1 MTHTSFL
8 KLFLNA
14 FLLAI
19 TLQSFGA
26 IASQEPLPSWHNTQS
41 KQTIMAFVKEVTNPD
56 STNFVKKSERI
67 ATFDNDGTLWAEQPI
82 YTQLLFAIERIVAL
96 APSHP
101 EWQNKEPFAS
111 LLKGDIPGA
120 LTQSKTA
127 VNDIVM
133 AANTGMDNETYHA
146 LVSQWIKTAKHPVT
160 QRPFTNMVYQPMLE
174 LIRLLQQNGFKTYIV
189 SGGGIAFIRAWSES
203 VYGIPPEQ
211 IIGSTVKRT
220 YALHNNKMVIVRHP
234 EMDFYNNNSHKVIAI
249 NTHIGRRPIAAFGN
263 SDGDMHMLEYVS
275 KGKGARLSMLIHHTD
290 KKREWAYDRQSEI
303 GKLDKGL
310 DKAAENK
317 WTIVDM
323 RKDWKVIY
331 PEPIKPN

>member
-1 MTHTSFL
+1 MHIMTR
-8 KLFLNA
+8 KLLLQS

-19 TLQSFGA
+19 TLQYMGA
-26 IASQEPLPSWHNTQS
+26 IAAREPLPSWHDTRS
-41 KQTIMAFVKEVTNPD
+41 KQTIMTFIKEVTDPN
-56 STNFVKKSERI
+56 SAKFVKKSERV

-133 AANTGMDNETYHA
+133 AANTGMDNETYKA
-146 LVSQWIKTAKHPVT
+146 IVTKWIHQAKHPVT
-160 QRPFTNMVYQPMLE
+160 HRLYTEMVYQPMVE
-174 LIRLLQQNGFKTYIV
+174 LIAYLQQNGFKTYIV
-189 SGGGIAFIRAWSES
+189 SGGGIEFIRAWSET

-211 IIGSTVKRT
+211 VIGSTMKRT
-220 YALHNNKMVIVRHP
+220 YELQDNKMVIIRHP
-234 EMDFYNNNSHKVIAI
+234 EMDFYNNNNNKVIAI

-263 SDGDMHMLEYVS
+263 SDGDLPMLEYVS
-275 KGKGARLSMLIHHTD
+275 SGEGPRLSMIIHHTD
-290 KKREWAYDRQSEI
+290 KKREWAYNRKSDI

-310 DKAAENK
+310 DEADENR

-323 RKDWKVIY
+323 KRDWKLIY
-331 PEPIKPN
+331 PKSIP

>member
-1 MTHTSFL
+1 MTHKSL
-8 KLFLNA
+8 IKLFSNA

-19 TLQSFGA
+19 TLQCVGA
-26 IASQEPLPSWHNTQS
+26 IAAQEPLASWHNTQS
-41 KQTIMAFVKEVTNPD
+41 KQTIMAFVKEVTSPN
-56 STNFVKKSERI
+56 SANFVKKSERI

-82 YTQLLFAIERIVAL
+82 YTQLLFAIERIYTL

-101 EWQNKEPFAS
+101 EWQNKEPFAA

-120 LTQSKTA
+120 LTHSKTA

-133 AANTGMDNETYHA
+133 AANTGMDNETYYA

-174 LIRLLQQNGFKTYIV
+174 LIRFLQQNGFKTYIV
-189 SGGGIAFIRAWSES
+189 SGGGIEFIRAWSES

-220 YALHNNKMVIVRHP
+220 YELQNNKMVIVRHP
-234 EMDFYNNNSHKVIAI
+234 EMDFYNNNSNKVIAI

-290 KKREWAYDRQSEI
+290 KKREWAYDQQSEI

-310 DKAAENK
+310 NKAVENK
-317 WTIVDM
+317 WGVVDM

-331 PEPIKPN
+331 PEPIEPN